1 MADDKNCEV
10 NLNQLIL
17 NELKNKSVLNSNELK
32 GFNKNELHGI
42 LLSLE
47 SKGQITFE
55 IKENKLKILTEI
67 GENFKKNGSEEMNL
81 FNEIQEDGTDIS
93 VLEKY
98 TNGSKIAFK
107 NKWIKMKDN
116 KLFKN
121 VKTIENDQISD
132 LLNTFNDL
140 NLMSEGEFED
150 LKKRKLVEIIKKNCY
165 EIKKGEN
172 FGISEDFETEL
183 TSQMIEK
190 NEFHSLSFKKYNFNS
205 LGTFPS
211 TGALHPLLR
220 IREEFKRI
228 FLEMGFSEM
237 DTSRYVES
245 SFWNFDSL
253 FQPQNHPSRDAHD
266 TFFIRSPARTVKFE
280 QDYFEKVKDM
290 HSNGGFGSIGHQSIW
305 NPEEAKKNIL
315 RTHTTAVSAR
325 YLKDLAKDFKPS
337 KFFSIDKVFRNESI
351 DATHL
356 AEFHQVEGLI
366 AGYDLSLRDLMGFLR
381 TFFEKLGLKN
391 LKFKPAFNPYTE
403 PSMEIFGY
411 HTGLGKWIELGNSGI
426 FRPEMLRPMG
436 FDEDV
441 CVIAWGL
448 SLERPAMIKYGLNN
462 IRDLVGHKVDFNFI
476 KKSEFIYF

>member
-1 MADDKNCEV
+1 MEDYTTKIIKELANKDVV
-10 NLNQLIL
+10 NSE
-17 NELKNKSVLNSNELK
+17 ELSIPSNVI
-32 GFNKNELHGI
+32 HGL

-47 SKGQITFE
+47 SKGQIKFE
-55 IKENKLKILTEI
+55 LKERKSKVLTDLGKEF
-67 GENFKKNGSEEMNL
+67 EANGSQEANL
-81 FNEIQEDGTDIS
+81 FNAIPADGVDS
-93 VLEKY
+93 AFLEKY
-98 TNGSKIAFK
+98 PCGSSYAFR
-107 NKWIKMKDN
+107 NRWIK
-116 KLFKN
+116 
-121 VKTIENDQISD
+121 IENEKIFRAKESIVDEVSK
-132 LLNTFNDL
+132 LLK
-140 NLMSEGEFED
+140 NLSLATDKQFDD
-150 LKKRKLVEIIKKNCY
+150 LKKRKLVDLTKTNIY
-165 EIKKGEN
+165 EIMKGPN
-172 FGISEDFETEL
+172 YGISHDYETEL
-183 TSQMIEK
+183 TAQMVENFNDQK
-190 NEFHSLSFKKYNFNS
+190 FKPYNFDS
-205 LGTFPS
+205 LGTFP
-211 TGALHPLLR
+211 TAGALHPLLR

-228 FLEMGFSEM
+228 FLEMGFGEM
-237 DTSRYVES
+237 QTNKYVES

-266 TFFIRSPARTVKFE
+266 TFFIKSPALTQNFDSE
-280 QDYFEKVKDM
+280 YFEKVKEI
-290 HSNGGFGSIGHQSIW
+290 HSKGGFGSIGHQSVW
-305 NPEEAKKNIL
+305 NPEEAMKNIL

-337 KFFSIDKVFRNESI
+337 KFFSIDKVFRNESL

-366 AGYDLSLRDLMGFLR
+366 AGYDLSIRDLMGFLR

-436 FDEDV
+436 FDKDV

-462 IRDLVGHKVDFNFI
+462 IRDLVGHKVDFGFI